1 MIVILWYLYVKF
13 AALLPCNMM
22 LVMGCIEMG
31 VVLFSILSVAG
42 LNMMVSDPFR
52 KYF

>member
-1 MIVILWYLYVKF
+1 MF

-31 VVLFSILSVAG
+31 VVLLSISLMAG
-42 LNMMVSDPFR
+42 LHIKVSHPFL
-52 KYF
+52 KCV